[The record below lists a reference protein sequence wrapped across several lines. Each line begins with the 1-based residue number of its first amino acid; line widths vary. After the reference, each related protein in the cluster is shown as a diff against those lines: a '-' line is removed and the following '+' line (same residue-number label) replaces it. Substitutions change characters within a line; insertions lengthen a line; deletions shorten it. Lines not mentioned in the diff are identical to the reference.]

1 MLERT
6 LPSRSQLLLPILET
20 LQEMGGQA
28 AADKVINQVN
38 ERLHIPSA
46 VSENYRQVDCGSWGK
61 RQRCSWRQTL
71 HWVRL
76 DAVHAGLLERV
87 ENGYWTVS
95 RKGTDSLHNCQ
106 PGAILLVYETP
117 SGQAIWADAITAAG
131 AMADNSIQL
140 LFTSPP
146 YPLAGVGRKYG
157 NLKPDQTV
165 KMIVDCAKEWRRAL
179 TDDGSIVI
187 NLRDCFLPKAETGG
201 AVRSIYQEQILVSL
215 VQDAKLFFADR
226 FYWKNPAHAPD
237 NAWVTVH
244 RVRTNLDV
252 ENIFWL
258 SKSPNPRADN
268 RNVLVDAAPATIATY
283 LRKARKNSTNRI
295 GPSGNK
301 NLFEEQIASVAA
313 GQSIKV
319 IPRNLIEASNSD
331 TQRSLKELLEKLHL
345 PRHDA
350 IMPLKLAEFFI
361 KFLTSVGDT
370 VADPFHGSGTIAL
383 AAERLGRKW
392 IGSDRSLAHVVASAI
407 RLREFNPQFQPS

>member
-6 LPSRSQLLLPILET
+6 LPSRSQFLLPILET

-106 PGAILLVYETP
+106 PGAILLIYETP

-146 YPLAGVGRKYG
+146 YPLAGVGRKSRQPEARSNRENDRG
-157 NLKPDQTV
+157 LRQGMEARPD
-165 KMIVDCAKEWRRAL
+165 
-179 TDDGSIVI
+179 
-187 NLRDCFLPKAETGG
+187 
-201 AVRSIYQEQILVSL
+201 
-215 VQDAKLFFADR
+215 
-226 FYWKNPAHAPD
+226 
-237 NAWVTVH
+237 
-244 RVRTNLDV
+244 
-252 ENIFWL
+252 
-258 SKSPNPRADN
+258 
-268 RNVLVDAAPATIATY
+268 
-283 LRKARKNSTNRI
+283 
-295 GPSGNK
+295 
-301 NLFEEQIASVAA
+301 
-313 GQSIKV
+313 
-319 IPRNLIEASNSD
+319 
-331 TQRSLKELLEKLHL
+331 
-345 PRHDA
+345 
-350 IMPLKLAEFFI
+350 
-361 KFLTSVGDT
+361 
-370 VADPFHGSGTIAL
+370 
-383 AAERLGRKW
+383 
-392 IGSDRSLAHVVASAI
+392 
-407 RLREFNPQFQPS
+407 